1 MSTGEK
7 TAVRQLIDKLNSA
20 KTVEDAQK
28 VFYDMLELERAI
40 IIRTYDDAII
50 DMESNITMDGYE
62 YYNSKFDNQ

>member
-1 MSTGEK
+1 MSMGEK

-28 VFYDMLELERAI
+28 VFYDMLELERDI
-40 IIRTYDDAII
+40 IIRTYDDAVI
-50 DMESNITMDGYE
+50 DMESNVTMDGYD

>member
-28 VFYDMLELERAI
+28 VFYDMLELERDI
-40 IIRTYDDAII
+40 IIRTYDDAVI
-50 DMESNITMDGYE
+50 DMESNVTMDGYD

>member
-28 VFYDMLELERAI
+28 VFYDMLELERDI

-50 DMESNITMDGYE
+50 DMESNVTMDGYD

>member
-40 IIRTYDDAII
+40 IIRTYDDAVI
-50 DMESNITMDGYE
+50 DMESNVTMDGYE
-62 YYNSKFDNQ
+62 YYNSKFDNH

>member
-40 IIRTYDDAII
+40 IIRTYDDAVI

>member
-40 IIRTYDDAII
+40 IIRTYDDAVI
-50 DMESNITMDGYE
+50 DMESNVTMDGYE